1 MIAGILTQIPPFLR
15 KNTKKLKI
23 AKKDDKSTIFLLS
36 IRTKYIIENIKNM
49 LKEINAYIKSSSILP
64 SSHRKNFLSRY
75 QKMTDRKKQKR
86 EKQDAFIILTFAFIL
101 LNGNYF

>member
-1 MIAGILTQIPPFLR
+1 MAGILTQTPSFLK

-23 AKKDDKSTIFLLS
+23 IKKDDKNTIFLLS

-49 LKEINAYIKSSSILP
+49 LKEINTYIRSSSILP

-75 QKMTDRKKQKR
+75 QKITDRIKQKR
-86 EKQDAFIILTFAFIL
+86 ERQDAFIILTFAFIL